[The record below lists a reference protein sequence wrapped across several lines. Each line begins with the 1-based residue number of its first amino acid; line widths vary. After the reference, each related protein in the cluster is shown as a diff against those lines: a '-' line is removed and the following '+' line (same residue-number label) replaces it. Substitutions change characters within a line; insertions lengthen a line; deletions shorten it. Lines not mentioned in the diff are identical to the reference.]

1 MAKYDESLTT
11 REEMVQ
17 TVKDLG
23 QSVIEMAEDIVGDA
37 KYLTDLDITLRLYT
51 FKTRVPSI
59 EISREH
65 APAAY
70 IRRRSG
76 EENVK

>member
-1 MAKYDESLTT
+1 MTMDNKSLTT
-11 REEMVQ
+11 REELVQ

-23 QSVIEMAEDIVGDA
+23 QSVIDMAEDIVGDA
-37 KYLTDLDITLRLYT
+37 AYLTDLDITLRVIT
-51 FKTRVPSI
+51 FNTRMPSI

-70 IRRRSG
+70 VRRWAG
-76 EENVK
+76 EDDDK

>member
-1 MAKYDESLTT
+1 MTKHKESLTT
-11 REEMVQ
+11 REEIVQ
-17 TVKDLG
+17 IVKDLG

-37 KYLTDLDITLRLYT
+37 AYLTDLDITLRVIT
-51 FKTRVPSI
+51 FNTRVPSI

-70 IRRRSG
+70 IRRWSG
-76 EENVK
+76 EEGNE

>member
-1 MAKYDESLTT
+1 MTIRNDKLTK
-11 REEMVQ
+11 REELVQ

-37 KYLTDLDITLRLYT
+37 DYLSNLDITLQCEVTGGYS
-51 FKTRVPSI
+51 PSI
-59 EISREH
+59 DISKTY

-70 IRRRSG
+70 VRRWAG
-76 EENVK
+76 EENIK

>member
-1 MAKYDESLTT
+1 MDNDKFTT

-37 KYLTDLDITLRLYT
+37 KYLTDLDITLRVNT
-51 FKTRVPSI
+51 FNNCVPSI

-70 IRRRSG
+70 VRRWAG
-76 EENVK
+76 EKNIK

>member
-1 MAKYDESLTT
+1 MAKYNESLTT
-11 REEMVQ
+11 REELVQ

-23 QSVIEMAEDIVGDA
+23 QSVIEMAEDIVGA
-37 KYLTDLDITLRLYT
+37 AEYLTDLDITLRVST
-51 FKTRVPSI
+51 FGTRVPSI

-70 IRRRSG
+70 IHRWSG
-76 EENVK
+76 EDDDK

>member
-1 MAKYDESLTT
+1 MTKYNESLTT

-37 KYLTDLDITLRLYT
+37 KYLTDLDITLRINT
-51 FKTRVPSI
+51 FNNCVPSI

-65 APAAY
+65 TPVAY
-70 IRRRSG
+70 VRRWAG
-76 EENVK
+76 EENIK

>member
-1 MAKYDESLTT
+1 MAIHNDKLTK

-37 KYLTDLDITLRLYT
+37 KYLTDLDITLRINT
-51 FKTRVPSI
+51 FDNCVPSI

-70 IRRRSG
+70 IRRLAG
-76 EENVK
+76 KEDTK